1 MRREFRL
8 TGEISG
14 RQEYDLVSNCPSTNT
29 SEKMTLRFDQAW
41 NLVLMAIALL
51 ALATPARAES
61 DSKKDRAEDACTA
74 AAMSDYVK
82 ANNALVQQTA
92 TVMSVETTIAQRRLQ
107 EEYCLRFVRCSLDD
121 PHSATF
127 RVQFDSCL
135 KDEALDKYEAIPRD
149 GNEPRH

>member
-1 MRREFRL
+1 MTNRRERGEIRDPCAANFAL

-61 DSKKDRAEDACTA
+61 DSKTGPKMR
-74 AAMSDYVK
+74 VP
-82 ANNALVQQTA
+82 
-92 TVMSVETTIAQRRLQ
+92 QRR
-107 EEYCLRFVRCSLDD
+107 
-121 PHSATF
+121 
-127 RVQFDSCL
+127 
-135 KDEALDKYEAIPRD
+135 
-149 GNEPRH
+149 